1 MLGYK
6 SPCSTTLENIVILQ
20 ILYANQTRR
29 SCLAAAESIILLLLL
44 LLGLVL
50 SVTHLG
56 DAKLRTRLLS
66 FLANYLSSFS
76 IFLRT
81 NELFILLF
89 CRQMFRIFTSLTEFV
104 LFRKISSSYLIW
116 HFFVFVGNEF
126 WHENSNC

>member
-29 SCLAAAESIILLLLL
+29 SCLAAASIILLLL

-66 FLANYLSSFS
+66 FLANYLSFS

-89 CRQMFRIFTSLTEFV
+89 CRQMFRFFTSLTEFV